1 MIWKGMA
8 QAWGL
13 STKISI
19 CQVLCNLSRQQTEN
33 FPCSIN
39 LLVHFELGHA
49 YSSQG
54 KSTSPSLLLVAAQLK
69 IKIKTK
75 IKSLMQSFLS
85 CHTIIPLPKKWLL
98 FEPHFFPNFGQSQ
111 LCSIFRN
118 YLTPNYSFNYTVKS
132 QLAFYLPRMVSTE
145 YRLRMELLL
154 VLSSAFISVLTCNNL
169 TTSIHD
175 KNWIWHSLNA
185 DYIYF
190 PYLQFRFLCFKK
202 TWPLK

>member
-1 MIWKGMA
+1 M
-8 QAWGL
+8 
-13 STKISI
+13 
-19 CQVLCNLSRQQTEN
+19 
-33 FPCSIN
+33 
-39 LLVHFELGHA
+39 VHFELGHA

-54 KSTSPSLLLVAAQLK
+54 KSTLPSPLLVAALLK

-75 IKSLMQSFLS
+75 IKSLMRSFFS

-132 QLAFYLPRMVSTE
+132 QLSFYLPRMVSTE

-154 VLSSAFISVLTCNNL
+154 VLSPAFISVLTCNNL
-169 TTSIHD
+169 TTSIHA
-175 KNWIWHSLNA
+175 KN
-185 DYIYF
+185 
-190 PYLQFRFLCFKK
+190 
-202 TWPLK
+202 

>member
-19 CQVLCNLSRQQTEN
+19 CQVLCNLSRQWTEH
-33 FPCSIN
+33 FLCSIN
-39 LLVHFELGHA
+39 LLVHFERGRA

-54 KSTSPSLLLVAAQLK
+54 KSTLPSPLLVAALLK

-75 IKSLMQSFLS
+75 IKSLMQSFFS

-118 YLTPNYSFNYTVKS
+118 YFTPNYSFNYTVKS
-132 QLAFYLPRMVSTE
+132 
-145 YRLRMELLL
+145 
-154 VLSSAFISVLTCNNL
+154 
-169 TTSIHD
+169 
-175 KNWIWHSLNA
+175 
-185 DYIYF
+185 
-190 PYLQFRFLCFKK
+190 
-202 TWPLK
+202 